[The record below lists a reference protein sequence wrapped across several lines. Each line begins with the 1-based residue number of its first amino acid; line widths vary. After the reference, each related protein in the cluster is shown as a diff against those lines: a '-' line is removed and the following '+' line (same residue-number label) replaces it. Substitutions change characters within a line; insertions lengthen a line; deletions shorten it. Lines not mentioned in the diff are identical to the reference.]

1 MWVRLLLGLLLVML
15 GWAAYGAVFA
25 LTISIVATWLVA
37 KQALHQLER
46 STTSQKRADS
56 PHFTQAEQKAL
67 LAFAIPV
74 LMSEISL
81 ILINNSDV
89 LIVKHFFNSVA
100 AGQYAALAL
109 IGRIVF
115 FGTWSVVITM
125 FPLVAQKA
133 HRGEPHRHLLWN
145 GLGMVVGVS
154 TLIVLATVLFP
165 AFIVRLLFGAE
176 YVAVAPLLWVYA
188 LATALF
194 ALANVVINYRL
205 ALGDR
210 VGTMWAL
217 AAGLLQVG
225 LLLLFH
231 TTLFQVVLIQV
242 LLMGLLLL
250 LLLGREA
257 LQKAEK

>member
-1 MWVRLLLGLLLVML
+1 
-15 GWAAYGAVFA
+15 
-25 LTISIVATWLVA
+25 
-37 KQALHQLER
+37 
-46 STTSQKRADS
+46 
-56 PHFTQAEQKAL
+56 
-67 LAFAIPV
+67 
-74 LMSEISL
+74 
-81 ILINNSDV
+81 
-89 LIVKHFFNSVA
+89 
-100 AGQYAALAL
+100 
-109 IGRIVF
+109 
-115 FGTWSVVITM
+115 
-125 FPLVAQKA
+125 
-133 HRGEPHRHLLWN
+133 
-145 GLGMVVGVS
+145 MVVGVS

-176 YVAVAPLLWVYA
+176 YVTIAPLLWVYA

-250 LLLGREA
+250 LLVGREA